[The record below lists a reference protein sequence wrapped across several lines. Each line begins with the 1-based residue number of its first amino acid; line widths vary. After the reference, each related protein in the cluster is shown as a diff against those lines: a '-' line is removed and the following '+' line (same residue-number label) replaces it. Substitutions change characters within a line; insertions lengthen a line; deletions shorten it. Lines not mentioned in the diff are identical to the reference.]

1 MNKITVK
8 ELKELLNKYKD
19 DAVVQLLDNEGFA
32 RNLDDINEYEEENR
46 IVLIA
51 D

>member
-19 DAVVQLLDNEGFA
+19 DAVVQLLDNEGFV
-32 RNLDDINEYEEENR
+32 RNLDDINEHEEENR